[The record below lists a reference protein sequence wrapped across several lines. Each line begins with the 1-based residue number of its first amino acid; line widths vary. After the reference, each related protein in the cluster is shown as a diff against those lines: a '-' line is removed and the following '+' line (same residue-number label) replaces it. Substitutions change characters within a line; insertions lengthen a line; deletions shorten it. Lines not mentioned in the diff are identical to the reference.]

1 VTEPTEEPAPK
12 RKAKKR
18 RRKKRTGAAQPK
30 ASPQRPPFA
39 RAFPDDPVIG
49 RLLQAFE
56 LGNYAYV
63 RTEARLLEKSDDPA
77 MRKVGQELLRRLKPD
92 AVSAYLIG
100 LAAVLLSF
108 FSIWY
113 WTHPHP

>member
-1 VTEPTEEPAPK
+1 VTEPKGEPAPK

-18 RRKKRTGAAQPK
+18 RKKPADAVQV
-30 ASPQRPPFA
+30 ARPPFA
-39 RAFPDDPVIG
+39 RAFPDDPAIDQ
-49 RLLQAFE
+49 LLRAFE

-63 RTEARLLEKSDDPA
+63 RAEAQLLADKSDNPA
-77 MRKVGQELLRRLKPD
+77 MRKAGQELLRRMKPD

-100 LAAVLLSF
+100 LAAVLLCF